1 MALALSSSLSK
12 IAYPVWPKQK
22 PLGGYYSWQM
32 LKSKWGESC
41 ILRRIMRHA
50 QNREK
55 YLCST
60 IKALSAA
67 LRIVHFLQDLTVI
80 LILSMLGVR

>member
-1 MALALSSSLSK
+1 LFK

-22 PLGGYYSWQM
+22 PLDGHYGWHM
-32 LKSKWGESC
+32 LQSEWGESC
-41 ILRRIMRHA
+41 ILRRIMRYA
-50 QNREK
+50 QGREE

-67 LRIVHFLQDLTVI
+67 FRIVHFLEDLSII